1 MNGDLGRLR
10 APRLTGEE
18 RFRLAG
24 KALDFG
30 LLGFWQWSASD
41 LVSNA
46 TRGRL
51 AEYIVARAL
60 GLPAYGVRDEWA
72 AYDLITAEGIRL
84 EVKSASYLQSWYQKK
99 PSTILFSVR
108 ASRAWNPETNELSRE
123 ARRQA
128 NLYVLALLAHTDKA
142 TLNPLDLDQWSFFVV
157 PTEVLDARTRSQ
169 HSITLPSLG
178 TLGYRAV
185 SFGELGEAVRSA
197 ANEIQARGTL

>member
-1 MNGDLGRLR
+1 MNGELRRLR
-10 APRLTGEE
+10 APRLTGGE

-30 LLGFWQWSASD
+30 LLGFWQWSVSD

-60 GLPAYGVRDEWA
+60 GLPDHGVRDEWA

-108 ASRAWNPETNELSRE
+108 ASRAWDPETNELSKE

-128 NLYVLALLAHTDKA
+128 NLYVLALLAHADKA

-157 PTEVLDARTRSQ
+157 PTEVLDARRRSQ
-169 HSITLPSLG
+169 HSITLPSLA
-178 TLGYRAV
+178 TLGYQAV

-197 ANEIQARGTL
+197 ANEIQER

>member
-1 MNGDLGRLR
+1 MIGDLGRLR

-18 RFRLAG
+18 RFQLAG
-24 KALDFG
+24 KALDLN
-30 LLGFWQWSASD
+30 LLGFWQWSVSD

-60 GLPAYGVRDEWA
+60 GLSDHGVRDEWA
-72 AYDLITAEGIRL
+72 AYDLITAEGIRI

-108 ASRAWNPETNELSRE
+108 ASRAWNPETNEVSKE

-128 NLYVLALLAHTDKA
+128 DLYVLALLAHADKA

-157 PTEVLDARTRSQ
+157 PTKVLDARTRSQ

-178 TLGYRAV
+178 ILGYQAV
-185 SFGELGEAVRSA
+185 SFGEVGEAVGSA
-197 ANEIQARGTL
+197 ASEIRARE